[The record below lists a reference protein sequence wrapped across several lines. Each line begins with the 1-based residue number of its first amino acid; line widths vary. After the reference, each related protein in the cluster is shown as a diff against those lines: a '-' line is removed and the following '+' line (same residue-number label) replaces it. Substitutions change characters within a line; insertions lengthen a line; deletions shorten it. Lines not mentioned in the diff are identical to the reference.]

1 MRYQTSITLSH
12 DNNKLR
18 INGDGG
24 GENDAADHIN
34 QVAKV
39 CHVVSVTFPKDF
51 NPSLGN
57 FLEVFFF
64 FFSYS
69 YVTLVKHIL
78 PLLED

>member
-1 MRYQTSITLSH
+1 MIIITE
-12 DNNKLR
+12 D
-18 INGDGG
+18 NGDGG

-39 CHVVSVTFPKDF
+39 CHVVRVTFLKDF

-64 FFSYS
+64 LTDMS
-69 YVTLVKHIL
+69 
-78 PLLED
+78 PL